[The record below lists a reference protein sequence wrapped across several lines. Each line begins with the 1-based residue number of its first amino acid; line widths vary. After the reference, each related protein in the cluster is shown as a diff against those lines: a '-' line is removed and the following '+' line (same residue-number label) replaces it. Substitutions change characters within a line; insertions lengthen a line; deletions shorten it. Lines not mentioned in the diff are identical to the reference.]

1 MGSQNDSNVW
11 RLRPSHEA
19 REEDNREIVL
29 LVLLGFISILLWHS
43 PYGGYLLYPFSIL
56 ATWFHE
62 MGHGLA
68 AMAFG
73 NDFERLVIF
82 PDGSGYALHIGES
95 DPGRISQAVIAAAGL
110 LGPTV
115 AGCLLI
121 LASRTHRMTKW
132 ALIVLGAALIGSTL
146 IWVRSTTGWLVLP
159 AIGAICL
166 GLAFF
171 GREKYRRFAVQ
182 FLGVQGCISIYRD
195 FGYLF
200 TEGGMMEGRVQV
212 SDTGH
217 IEQALLLPYWFWG
230 GLITALIVV
239 MVFYALKFAHRR

>member
-1 MGSQNDSNVW
+1 MTARPPSYSSQAG
-11 RLRPSHEA
+11 RQEITLL
-19 REEDNREIVL
+19 IVL
-29 LVLLGFISILLWHS
+29 GFVSILLWHS

-73 NDFERLVIF
+73 HEFERLVIF
-82 PDGSGYALHIGES
+82 PNGSGYALHLAEG
-95 DPGRISQAVIAAAGL
+95 DPSRISQAMIAAAGL

-121 LASRTHRMTKW
+121 LASRTRRATKA
-132 ALIVLGAALIGSTL
+132 ALVLLGAALLGSTV
-146 IWVRSTTGWLVLP
+146 IWVRSTTGWMVLP
-159 AIGAICL
+159 LLGGASL
-166 GLAFF
+166 LLAFY
-171 GREKYRRFAVQ
+171 GKEAHRRFAVQ

-200 TEGGMMEGRVQV
+200 SRGGYMEGRLQM
-212 SDTGH
+212 SDTEH
-217 IEQALLLPYWFWG
+217 IAQALFLPYWVWG
-230 GLITALIVV
+230 TLITAVIMA
-239 MVFYALKFAHRR
+239 MVFYALKIAHQR

>member
-1 MGSQNDSNVW
+1 MSW
-11 RLRPSHEA
+11 EA
-19 REEDNREIVL
+19 ERREITL
-29 LVLLGFISILLWHS
+29 LVLLGVISILLWHS

-73 NDFERLVIF
+73 HEFERLVIF
-82 PDGSGYALHIGES
+82 PNGSGYALHLAEGEPS
-95 DPGRISQAVIAAAGL
+95 RISQAMIAAAGL

-121 LASRTHRMTKW
+121 LASRTRRATK
-132 ALIVLGAALIGSTL
+132 AALVLLGTALLGSTL
-146 IWVRSTTGWLVLP
+146 IWVRSTTGWMVLP
-159 AIGAICL
+159 LLGGASL
-166 GLAFF
+166 LLAFYAK
-171 GREKYRRFAVQ
+171 ETHRRFAVQ

-200 TEGGMMEGRVQV
+200 SRSGYMEGRLQL
-212 SDTGH
+212 SDTEH
-217 IEQALLLPYWFWG
+217 IAQAFFLPYWVWG
-230 GLITALIVV
+230 TLITTVIMA
-239 MVFYALKFAHRR
+239 MVFYALKIAHQR

>member
-1 MGSQNDSNVW
+1 MGWQDKSKVW
-11 RLRPSHEA
+11 RLRPANYKREA
-19 REEDNREIVL
+19 DNREIVL
-29 LVLLGFISILLWHS
+29 LVLLGFISILLWRS
-43 PYGGYLLYPFSIL
+43 PYGAYIMYPFSIL

-82 PDGSGYALHIGES
+82 PDGSGYALHIGDSE
-95 DPGRISQAVIAAAGL
+95 PGRVSMAVIAAAGL

-121 LASRTHRMTKW
+121 LASRTPKMTKG
-132 ALIVLGAALIGSTL
+132 ALIALGAALIGSTL
-146 IWVRSTTGWLVLP
+146 IWVRSTTGWMVLP
-159 AIGAICL
+159 ALGAICL
-166 GLAFF
+166 GLAFY
-171 GREKYRRFAVQ
+171 GREQYRRFAVQ

-200 TEGGMMEGRVQV
+200 TEGGMMEGRMQV

-217 IEQALLLPYWFWG
+217 IEQALVLPYWFWG
-230 GLITALIVV
+230 GLITALIIA
-239 MVFYALKFAHRR
+239 MVFYALKIAHRR

>member
-1 MGSQNDSNVW
+1 MTARPPSFSSQAG
-11 RLRPSHEA
+11 RQEITLL
-19 REEDNREIVL
+19 IVL
-29 LVLLGFISILLWHS
+29 GFVSILLWHS

-73 NDFERLVIF
+73 HEFERLVIF
-82 PDGSGYALHIGES
+82 PNGSGYALHLAED
-95 DPGRISQAVIAAAGL
+95 DPSRISQAMIAAAGL

-121 LASRTHRMTKW
+121 LASRTRRATK
-132 ALIVLGAALIGSTL
+132 AALILLGGALLGSTL
-146 IWVRSTTGWLVLP
+146 IWVRSTTGWMVLP
-159 AIGAICL
+159 LLGGASL
-166 GLAFF
+166 LLAFY
-171 GREKYRRFAVQ
+171 GKEPHRRFAVQ

-200 TEGGMMEGRVQV
+200 SRGGYMEGRLQM
-212 SDTGH
+212 SDTEH
-217 IEQALLLPYWFWG
+217 IAQALFLPYWVWG
-230 GLITALIVV
+230 TLITAVIMA
-239 MVFYALKFAHRR
+239 MVFYALKIAHQR

>member
-1 MGSQNDSNVW
+1 MSS
-11 RLRPSHEA
+11 RSSSFKTEA
-19 REEDNREIVL
+19 GRREITL
-29 LVLLGFISILLWHS
+29 LVMIGVISILLWHS

-73 NDFERLVIF
+73 SHFERLVIF
-82 PDGSGYALHIGES
+82 SNGSGYALYYSEQPS
-95 DPGRISQAVIAAAGL
+95 RLAQAGIAAAGL

-121 LASRTHRMTKW
+121 LSSRTQRATKI
-132 ALIVLGAALIGSTL
+132 ALVVLGAALLLSTF
-146 IWVRSTTGWLVLP
+146 IWVRSTTGWIILP
-159 AIGAICL
+159 AIGTTLLIIAMKSRV
-166 GLAFF
+166 AH
-171 GREKYRRFAVQ
+171 RRLAVQ

-195 FGYLF
+195 FGYMF
-200 TEGGMMEGRVQV
+200 SEGGNLGGRQQL
-212 SDTGH
+212 SDTAQ

-230 GLITALIVV
+230 IAITVLIAI
-239 MVFYALKFAHRR
+239 MIFYALKRSHRR

>member
-1 MGSQNDSNVW
+1 MTARPPSYSSQAG
-11 RLRPSHEA
+11 RQEITLL
-19 REEDNREIVL
+19 IVL
-29 LVLLGFISILLWHS
+29 GFVSILLWHS

-73 NDFERLVIF
+73 HEFERLVIF
-82 PDGSGYALHIGES
+82 PNGSGYALHLAEG
-95 DPGRISQAVIAAAGL
+95 DPSRISQAMIAAAGL

-121 LASRTHRMTKW
+121 LASRTRRATKA
-132 ALIVLGAALIGSTL
+132 ALILLGAALLGSTV
-146 IWVRSTTGWLVLP
+146 IWVRSTTGWMVLP
-159 AIGAICL
+159 LLGGASL
-166 GLAFF
+166 LLAFY
-171 GREKYRRFAVQ
+171 GKEAHRRFAVQ

-200 TEGGMMEGRVQV
+200 SRGGYMEGRLQM
-212 SDTGH
+212 SDTEH
-217 IEQALLLPYWFWG
+217 IAQALFLPYWVWG
-230 GLITALIVV
+230 TLITAVIMA
-239 MVFYALKFAHRR
+239 MVFYALKIAHQR

>member
-1 MGSQNDSNVW
+1 MSTRPPSYSSQAG
-11 RLRPSHEA
+11 RQEITLL
-19 REEDNREIVL
+19 IVL
-29 LVLLGFISILLWHS
+29 GFVSILLWHS

-73 NDFERLVIF
+73 HEFERLVIF
-82 PDGSGYALHIGES
+82 PNGSGYALHLAEG
-95 DPGRISQAVIAAAGL
+95 DPSRISQAMIAAAGL

-121 LASRTHRMTKW
+121 LASRTHRATKA
-132 ALIVLGAALIGSTL
+132 ALVLLGAALLGSTL
-146 IWVRSTTGWLVLP
+146 IWVRSTTGWMILP
-159 AIGAICL
+159 LLGGASL
-166 GLAFF
+166 LLAFY
-171 GREKYRRFAVQ
+171 GKEAHRRFAVQ

-200 TEGGMMEGRVQV
+200 SRGGYMEGRLQL
-212 SDTGH
+212 SDTEH
-217 IEQALLLPYWFWG
+217 IAQALFLPYWVWG
-230 GLITALIVV
+230 TLITAVIMA
-239 MVFYALKFAHRR
+239 MVFYALKIAHQR

>member
-1 MGSQNDSNVW
+1 MGWQNNSNVW
-11 RLRPSHEA
+11 RMRPANQKREA
-19 REEDNREIVL
+19 DNREIVL
-29 LVLLGFISILLWHS
+29 LVLLGFISILLWRS
-43 PYGGYLLYPFSIL
+43 PYGEFIMYPFSIL

-95 DPGRISQAVIAAAGL
+95 EPGRVSQAVIAAAGL

-121 LASRTHRMTKW
+121 LASRTHRMTKG
-132 ALIVLGAALIGSTL
+132 ALIALGVTLIGSTL
-146 IWVRSTTGWLVLP
+146 IWVRSTTGWMVLP
-159 AIGAICL
+159 ALGAISL

-171 GREKYRRFAVQ
+171 GREQYRRFAVQ

-200 TEGGMMEGRVQV
+200 TEGGIMEGRMQI

-217 IEQALLLPYWFWG
+217 IEEAFFLPYWFWG
-230 GLITALIVV
+230 GLITVLIIV
-239 MVFYALKFAHRR
+239 MVFYALKIAHRR

>member
-1 MGSQNDSNVW
+1 MSYRPPSYGSQ
-11 RLRPSHEA
+11 A
-19 REEDNREIVL
+19 GNREITL
-29 LVLLGFISILLWHS
+29 LVLLGVISILLWRS
-43 PYGGYLLYPFSIL
+43 PYGEFIMYPFSIL

-82 PDGSGYALHIGES
+82 PNGSGYALHIGES
-95 DPGRISQAVIAAAGL
+95 EPGRFEQAIIAATGL
-110 LGPTV
+110 LGPTI

-121 LASRTHRMTKW
+121 LASRTHKKTKG
-132 ALIVLGAALIGSTL
+132 ALIALGVALVGSTL
-146 IWVRSTTGWLVLP
+146 IWVRSTTGWAVLP
-159 AIGAICL
+159 ALGLVCL
-166 GLAFF
+166 GLAFY
-171 GREKYRRFAVQ
+171 GREQYRRFAVQ

-200 TEGGMMEGRVQV
+200 TEGGMMEGRMQR

-217 IEQALLLPYWFWG
+217 IEQALVLPYWFWG
-230 GLITALIVV
+230 GLISALILV
-239 MVFYALKFAHRR
+239 MVFYALKIAHRR

>member
-1 MGSQNDSNVW
+1 MRMGP
-11 RLRPSHEA
+11 PSYQTKA
-19 REEDNREIVL
+19 GKREITL
-29 LVLLGFISILLWHS
+29 LVMIGIVSILFWHS

-73 NDFERLVIF
+73 NQFERLVIF
-82 PDGSGYALHIGES
+82 PDGSGYAMHYSPEPPSRLA
-95 DPGRISQAVIAAAGL
+95 QAVIAASGL

-121 LASRTHRMTKW
+121 LSSRRSQATKL
-132 ALIVLGAALIGSTL
+132 ALVGLGVTLLVSTL
-146 IWVRSTTGWLVLP
+146 IWVRSTTGWIILPAFGATLLVL
-159 AIGAICL
+159 
-166 GLAFF
+166 AFY
-171 GREKYRRFAVQ
+171 GRPDHRRFAVQ

-200 TEGGMMEGRVQV
+200 SEGGVMDGRLQL
-212 SDTGH
+212 SDTAL

-230 GLITALIVV
+230 VLITVIIVA
-239 MVFYALKFAHRR
+239 MVYYALLYAHRR

>member
-1 MGSQNDSNVW
+1 MSWQNNSNVW
-11 RLRPSHEA
+11 RLRPANHKREA
-19 REEDNREIVL
+19 DNREIVL

-43 PYGGYLLYPFSIL
+43 PYGGFLLYPFSIL

-73 NDFERLVIF
+73 NEFERLVIF

-95 DPGRISQAVIAAAGL
+95 EPGRLSQAVIAAAGL
-110 LGPTV
+110 LGPTI

-121 LASRTHRMTKW
+121 LASRSHGTTKG
-132 ALIVLGAALIGSTL
+132 ALIALGVALIASTV
-146 IWVRSTTGWLVLP
+146 IWVRSTIGWTVLP
-159 AIGAICL
+159 ALGAICL
-166 GLAFF
+166 GVAFF
-171 GREKYRRFAVQ
+171 GRERYRRFAVQ

-200 TEGGMMEGRVQV
+200 SEGGMMEGRMQM
-212 SDTGH
+212 SDTGQ

-230 GLITALIVV
+230 GLITAVIIL
-239 MVFYALKFAHRR
+239 MVFYALKIAHRR